1 MTDRRE
7 QKLRELEEELR
18 ILGEENS
25 ALVEQGEQTALL
37 AGIAESLLRGEGFPG
52 IVAEVLESIS
62 ILCDVS
68 YCSVWEPA
76 GSGWVLVQEYAA
88 FSSEG
93 DSGAL
98 LDASVVAAPI
108 AAAMHSNSAAAAIP
122 PEALVFDQRSFVPS
136 SVAIAPF
143 DTTIHPSAVL
153 LVADDRRQAPSDL
166 LSLLEKIAPVVH
178 LARTR
183 LDIVAANERLMAMSA
198 ELEERILE
206 RTGQL
211 ADAQSALHIEIER
224 RRRSEASLRDA
235 DVAVESGRE
244 GVVITDAAQRIL
256 SVNRAFSEITG
267 YAAEEA
273 IGQTPKLLRSD
284 RHDETFYRA
293 MWTAI
298 RDHGRWEGEIWNRR
312 KDGTT
317 YAEHLTITA
326 VPGEQGEIAHY
337 VGVFSDISVL
347 KWSQAELERI
357 THYDRLT
364 ELPNRLLFQARLDY
378 AVDRAVRESEPLA
391 IAIIG
396 VDRFTAINV
405 TFGNDAGDAVLRE
418 LAVRLKETF
427 GSRYT
432 VARLAGDEFA
442 LLLEGLGDEHAVQGI
457 VTAAF
462 DAMEEPLAAG
472 DLELFVTASAG
483 VAVLSR
489 HERDGGSLLRDAY
502 AALVRAKQSGR
513 RAIRLN
519 TDEVRERVVGGFHIE
534 TELRRA
540 LRREEF
546 VVWYQPVMTLETG
559 LIAGVEALV
568 RWKHPDRGLL
578 LPGEFIAT
586 AEDSG
591 LIDQLGAWVLE
602 EACREAV
609 RWSRNGLPP
618 LNLAVNLSPRQLRA
632 NLLDAVD
639 GAISASGLDPE
650 RLELEITEGTL
661 VQQAEDGMRILRSL
675 RDRGVQ
681 LAVDDFGS
689 GYSSLAYLKTLP
701 LNKLKIDRMFV
712 HDLPHS
718 SDDDAIAQTII
729 TLAHGLGL
737 TVVAEGV
744 ETEAQAHCLRGH
756 ACDQVQGYLYGRA
769 VPGDEI
775 VERWSRA

>member
-1 MTDRRE
+1 MTDRSE
-7 QKLRELEEELR
+7 QRLRELEEELR
-18 ILGEENS
+18 ILGEENNVL
-25 ALVEQGEQTALL
+25 AEQGEQTALL
-37 AGIAESLLRGEGFPG
+37 AGIAEALLRGTDFPG

-76 GSGWVLVQEYAA
+76 GTEWTLVQEYAA
-88 FSSEG
+88 FSSDHE
-93 DSGAL
+93 SGAR
-98 LDASVVAAPI
+98 LDADIVSAPVAAM
-108 AAAMHSNSAAAAIP
+108 MHAKSAAAAIP
-122 PEALVFDQRSFVPS
+122 PDALVFERRAFVPKAI
-136 SVAIAPF
+136 AIAPF

-153 LVADDRRQAPSDL
+153 LVADDRRESSPDL
-166 LSLLEKIAPVVH
+166 LPLLEKIAPVVH

-183 LDIVAANERLMAMSA
+183 LDIVAANEELSAMSA
-198 ELEERILE
+198 ELEARILE

-211 ADAQSALHIEIER
+211 ANAQSALRIEVER
-224 RRRSEASLRDA
+224 RRRSEAALRDA
-235 DVAVESGRE
+235 DIAVESGRE

-267 YAAEEA
+267 YTAEEA

-293 MWTAI
+293 MWAAI
-298 RDHGRWEGEIWNRR
+298 RDQGRWEGEIWNRR

-405 TFGNDAGDAVLRE
+405 TFGSDAGDAVLRE
-418 LAVRLKETF
+418 LALRLRDTF

-442 LLLEGLGDEHAVQGI
+442 LLMEGLGDGHAVQSI

-462 DAMEEPLAAG
+462 DAMEKPLSAG
-472 DLELFVTASAG
+472 DLELFVTGSAG
-483 VAVLSR
+483 VAMLA
-489 HERDGGSLLRDAY
+489 RDGRDSGALIRDAY
-502 AALVRAKQSGR
+502 AALLRAKQSGR
-513 RAIRLN
+513 RSIRFN
-519 TDEVRERVVGGFHIE
+519 TDEVRQRVVGGFHIE

-568 RWKHPDRGLL
+568 RWQHPDRGLL

-591 LIDQLGAWVLE
+591 LIDLLGTWVLE

-618 LNLAVNLSPRQLRA
+618 IKLAVNVSPRQLRG

-639 GAISASGLDPE
+639 QALASSGLEPE

-661 VQQAEDGMRILRSL
+661 VQQAEEGMRILKSL

-718 SDDDAIAQTII
+718 SDDDAIARTII

-744 ETEAQAHCLRGH
+744 ETEEQAHCLRAH

-769 VPGDEI
+769 VAGEEI
-775 VERWSRA
+775 LERHSNG